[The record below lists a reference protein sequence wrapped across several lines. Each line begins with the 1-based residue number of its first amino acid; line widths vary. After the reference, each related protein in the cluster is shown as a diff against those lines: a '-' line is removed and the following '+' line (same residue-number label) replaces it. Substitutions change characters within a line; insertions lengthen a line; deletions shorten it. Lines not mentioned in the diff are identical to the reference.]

1 MAHYQQ
7 LKFVEI
13 LSSNFPKFFSNKKIL
28 EIGSWNVSGSV
39 RQFFIDCDYTG
50 VDVSAGPGV
59 DIVCYGQ
66 DLNLPDKSFDVV
78 ISCECFEHNPAWITT
93 FNNMYRMLNDD
104 GIFVLTCATYGRREH
119 GTPRR
124 AMQSSLTSSDEGGE
138 YYLNL
143 SDKDFYSAIP
153 VARLFSHHKF
163 FYNPFGRDLYFL
175 GFKSPNNFISDDLI
189 GRVNSIGLEKKNR
202 FLSRFLK
209 KMKFKI
215 IFWLTS
221 LIGDKKYQDFR
232 FLISSKK

>member
-13 LSSNFPKFFSNKKIL
+13 LGSNFPKYFSNKKIL

-39 RQFFIDCDYTG
+39 RQFFKDCDYTG

-66 DLNLPDKSFDVV
+66 DLSLPDKNFDVV
-78 ISCECFEHNPAWITT
+78 ISCECFEHNPAWIAT

-104 GIFVLTCATYGRREH
+104 GIFILTCATYGRREH

-124 AMQSSLTSSDEGGE
+124 AMQSSLTSSDAGGE

-143 SDKDFYSAIP
+143 SDKDISSAVPISK
-153 VARLFSHHKF
+153 LFSHHRF
-163 FYNPFGRDLYFL
+163 FYNPFSRDLYFL
-175 GFKSPNNFISDDLI
+175 GFKSPGGLISDDFI
-189 GRVNSIGLEKKNR
+189 DQVNTISFEKKR
-202 FLSRFLK
+202 GFLSVFFRII
-209 KMKFKI
+209 KFKI
-215 IFWLTS
+215 TFWLVS

-232 FLISSKK
+232 FFISTKK